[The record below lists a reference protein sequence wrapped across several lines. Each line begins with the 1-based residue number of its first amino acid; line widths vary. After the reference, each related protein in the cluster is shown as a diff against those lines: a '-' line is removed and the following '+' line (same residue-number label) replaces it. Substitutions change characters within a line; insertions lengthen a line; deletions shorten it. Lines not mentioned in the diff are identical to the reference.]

1 MSDQFN
7 DWNQRI
13 IDTFRANAGE
23 VPQFGRSLVLVHHI
37 GAKSGLERVSPVMA
51 LRDGDDTWL
60 IAASKAGAPENP
72 AWYHNLRANPEAE
85 IETPDGVVL
94 VRAEELVGADRD
106 AAWSRFTAVSTG
118 FKEYEAK
125 TTRTIPVLALKR
137 RTEAATSA

>member
-37 GAKSGLERVSPVMA
+37 GAKSGLVRVSPVMA

-72 AWYHNLRANPEAE
+72 AWYLSLIH
-85 IETPDGVVL
+85 I
-94 VRAEELVGADRD
+94 
-106 AAWSRFTAVSTG
+106 
-118 FKEYEAK
+118 
-125 TTRTIPVLALKR
+125 
-137 RTEAATSA
+137 